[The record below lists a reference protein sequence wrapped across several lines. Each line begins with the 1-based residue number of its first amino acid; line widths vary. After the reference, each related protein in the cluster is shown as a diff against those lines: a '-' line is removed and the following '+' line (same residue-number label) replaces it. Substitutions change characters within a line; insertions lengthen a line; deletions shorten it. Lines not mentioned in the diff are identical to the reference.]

1 MIARYVVRRLTQV
14 LPAVAGI
21 LVVGFLL
28 VQLAP
33 GDPVLALAGEHGD
46 AEYYAL
52 MRDKFGLD
60 EPLWVQLG
68 AFASNAIQGD
78 FGISYTHGRP
88 ALDVIGERV
97 GATLLLAGTA
107 LFISTVLGIGAGTVA
122 AMRSGGVTDTAV
134 TAVSLSLY
142 AAPVF
147 WIGQLALVV
156 FALWLDIAPSHGMAS
171 PNPPADLTGRAV
183 DLVRH
188 LALPALVLA
197 SQEVASVTRLTRIGL
212 IEELDTDHVRTARA
226 KGVKEWAV
234 VLRHAMRRALG
245 PVTTVVGARIG
256 YLFSGAVVVEVVFGW
271 PGIGRLLLAA
281 MQTRDA
287 PILLGIFFLVAVSV
301 VVANL
306 ITDLAYG
313 RLDPRILYR

>member
-1 MIARYVVRRLTQV
+1 MISRYVVRRLTQV
-14 LPAVAGI
+14 VPAVAGI

-28 VQLAP
+28 IQLAP
-33 GDPVLALAGEHGD
+33 GDPILALAGEHGD

-52 MRDKFGLD
+52 MREKFGLD

-68 AFASNAIQGD
+68 AFASNAVRGD
-78 FGISYTHGRP
+78 FGVSYTHGRP
-88 ALDVIGERV
+88 ALDVIGERI

-107 LFISTVLGIGAGTVA
+107 LLISTIVGIAAGTVA
-122 AMRSGGVTDTAV
+122 AVRSGGITDTAV

-147 WIGQLALVV
+147 WIGQLALLV
-156 FALWLDIAPSHGMAS
+156 FALWLGIAPSHGMAS
-171 PNPPADLTGRAV
+171 PNPPADTTAQIL
-183 DLVRH
+183 DLLRH

-197 SQEVASVTRLTRIGL
+197 SQEVASVARLTRIGL

-226 KGVKEWAV
+226 KGVKERWV
-234 VLRHAMRRALG
+234 VLRHGMRRALG

-271 PGIGRLLLAA
+271 PGVGRLLLAA

-287 PILLGIFFLVAVSV
+287 PVLLGIFFLVAVSV
-301 VVANL
+301 VFANL
-306 ITDLAYG
+306 VTDLAYG